1 MGCGNHETVVE
12 PYKHGTVTVY
22 LVSDSIYKTYT
33 ESEAPLKG
41 WGQYINLC
49 FEEVG
54 IKVDN
59 RAEGGRSTKSF
70 RNDGNLYCKILDIKN
85 MSE

>member
-1 MGCGNHETVVE
+1 M
-12 PYKHGTVTVY
+12 
-22 LVSDSIYKTYT
+22 SDSICKTYT

-49 FEEVG
+49 FEEAG

-59 RAEGGRSTKSF
+59 LAEGGRSTKSF
-70 RNDGNLYCKILDIKN
+70 RGLSKQTNPRGKVLNYFIKSVGDSFSPALKI
-85 MSE
+85 